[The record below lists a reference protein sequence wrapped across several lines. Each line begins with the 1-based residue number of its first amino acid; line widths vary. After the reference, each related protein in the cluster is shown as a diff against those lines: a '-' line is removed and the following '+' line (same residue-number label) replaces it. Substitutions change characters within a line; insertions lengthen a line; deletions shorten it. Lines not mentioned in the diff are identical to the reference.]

1 MTPEQE
7 LERALDDAAKPTRIW
22 WRDDDAGA
30 DSAELAAL
38 IGLAQRRRA
47 PVALAVVPGWLQDP
61 CVERIGRCA
70 MATVL
75 QHGVVHADHAVAP
88 AKKIELGGGAARPA
102 LLAGLEAGRRGLA
115 QRFGRQFVPVL
126 VPPWNRIAA
135 DVAESAPG
143 LGFTGLSTSG
153 PMRPAPA
160 VPGLRRVNTH
170 LDLVVWRERS
180 RPLDAGEA
188 IRGLARLVAAGSGE
202 PLGILS
208 HHAVMGSD
216 AFATLD
222 RLLALVQDHRRAT
235 LAAAGSLFGEGR

>member
-7 LERALDDAAKPTRIW
+7 LEKALDGAAGPTRIW

-38 IGLAQRRRA
+38 LDLAERRRA
-47 PVALAVVPGWLQDP
+47 PVALAVVPGWLRED
-61 CVERIGRCA
+61 CAERIGRCGL
-70 MATVL
+70 ATVL

-88 AKKIELGGGAARPA
+88 AKKIELGGDAARPA
-102 LLAGLEAGRRGLA
+102 LLAELEAGRRRLA
-115 QRFGRQFVPVL
+115 ERFGRQFVPAL

-135 DVAESAPG
+135 DVVEAAPG
-143 LGFTGLSTSG
+143 LGFTGLSVFG
-153 PMRPAPA
+153 PVRPA
-160 VPGLRRVNTH
+160 PGLRRVNTH

-208 HHAVMGSD
+208 HHAVMGPD

-235 LAAAGSLFGEGR
+235 LATAASLFGEGR